1 MPQPPQFKKLR
12 RRRFDALVQL
22 PQRSTQW
29 RTLLGWRTA
38 SHLAMMICA
47 VLVVYLVLQMV
58 TIRMSQIATTV
69 ATMPTLAPTSTVLE
83 QHSAVAPPNNPTP
96 RRLNIPAI
104 ALDAT
109 IIPVGWY
116 LNPTTNETEWEVAR
130 YAVGHHQ
137 DSGDPGGG
145 TNIVLSSHV
154 AGYGR
159 LFAQLDQ
166 LRLGDHITLT
176 SDTGTYTYAV
186 ANIAY
191 VASESA
197 NAAEHIANMALL
209 DATPTEQV
217 TLITCW
223 PASGEDRFTQRLI
236 VVATPI
242 P

>member
-1 MPQPPQFKKLR
+1 MPQPPQFKLLR
-12 RRRFDALVQL
+12 RRRSAELLHL
-22 PQRSTQW
+22 PHRATQW
-29 RTLLGWRTA
+29 RTLLGWRTTSYIA
-38 SHLAMMICA
+38 VVIGS
-47 VLVVYLVLQMV
+47 VLVLYIILQMAV
-58 TIRMSQIATTV
+58 IRITQIATTV
-69 ATMPTLAPTSTVLE
+69 ATVPTPPPSTHTAPAANGAD
-83 QHSAVAPPNNPTP
+83 AVPNAPPQRLQIPT
-96 RRLNIPAI
+96 I
-104 ALDAT
+104 ALDAP

-137 DSGDPGGG
+137 DSGIPGGG

-166 LRLGDHITLT
+166 LHLGDHITLT

-186 ANIAY
+186 ANITY
-191 VASESA
+191 VASEST

-209 DATPTEQV
+209 DPTTTEQV

-223 PASGEDRFTQRLI
+223 PAIGADRFTQRLI
-236 VVATPI
+236 VVATPL